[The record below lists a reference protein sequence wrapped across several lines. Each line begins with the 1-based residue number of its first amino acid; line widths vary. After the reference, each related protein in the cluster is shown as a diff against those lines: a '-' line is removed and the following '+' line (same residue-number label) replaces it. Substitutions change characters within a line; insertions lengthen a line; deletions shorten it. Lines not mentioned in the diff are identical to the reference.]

1 LLYNC
6 VKSWYTVVH
15 TPNSYFFKHCDWL
28 IFVITKGNKSRNYKR
43 THVMARP
50 EYFVFNDENVKNSY
64 GFYINTLGIKMDRFN
79 DNPVMLNNHIN
90 SNENVL
96 GNWSDSLKENGLLKL
111 KPHFDEETDLGKDVA
126 GKVDRGYLKGC
137 SMGIIPNWDSVERVG
152 DRLIMMECELAEGSI
167 IPVPSNKGA
176 IAIYSANGEILKEED
191 VKSLCLTVTEKL
203 NTVPENL
210 NTNITMNKIILSIAT
225 LMALGF
231 KDQPKDGHEASDI
244 ESKVLELSGKVNTL
258 TAENNGLKL
267 AAETAKEAQASA
279 LLLST
284 TQKVDL
290 AVTQGKIPSDKKEA
304 FVQLGITSPE
314 VLQTTLDSIPA
325 KQNFGMGITAQGG
338 NGAVAIA
345 TMDEFEKL
353 SADQKLSFKDSNPE
367 GYAKLF
373 K

>member
-1 LLYNC
+1 
-6 VKSWYTVVH
+6 
-15 TPNSYFFKHCDWL
+15 
-28 IFVITKGNKSRNYKR
+28 
-43 THVMARP
+43 MARP

-90 SNENVL
+90 SNENVI

-111 KPHFDEETDLGKDVA
+111 KPHFDEETNLGKDVA

-137 SMGIIPNWDSVERVG
+137 SMGIIPNWDSVQKVG

-176 IAIYSANGEILKEED
+176 IAIYSVDGELMKEED
-191 VKSLCLTVTEKL
+191 VKSLCLSVTQKL
-203 NTVPENL
+203 TDVPENL
-210 NTNITMNKIILSIAT
+210 NSKTDMNKIILSVAA

-231 KDQPKDGHEASDI
+231 KDQSKEGLDVADVEA
-244 ESKVLELSGKVNTL
+244 KVLGLSKQVTDL
-258 TAENNGLKL
+258 TAENTGLKL
-267 AAETAKEAQASA
+267 AAETAKAVQEAAVKLA
-279 LLLST
+279 A

-290 AVTQGKIPSDKKEA
+290 AITQGKIPADKKEA

-314 VLQTTLDSIPA
+314 VLETTLASIPA
-325 KQNFGMGITAQGG
+325 KQNFGAGVTTPSGTGG
-338 NGAVAIA
+338 VEVK

-353 SADQKLSFKDSNPE
+353 SHTEKLSFKESNLE
-367 GYAKLF
+367 AYKKLF
-373 K
+373 N

>member
-1 LLYNC
+1 
-6 VKSWYTVVH
+6 
-15 TPNSYFFKHCDWL
+15 
-28 IFVITKGNKSRNYKR
+28 
-43 THVMARP
+43 MARP

-90 SNENVL
+90 SNENVI

-111 KPHFDEETDLGKDVA
+111 KPHFDEETNLGKDVA

-137 SMGIIPNWDSVERVG
+137 SMGIIPNWDSVQKVG

-176 IAIYSANGEILKEED
+176 IAIYSVDGELMKEED
-191 VKSLCLTVTEKL
+191 IKSLCLSVTEKI
-203 NTVPENL
+203 NEIPENL
-210 NTNITMNKIILSIAT
+210 NSKTDMNKIILSVAA
-225 LMALGF
+225 LMALSF
-231 KDQPKDGHEASDI
+231 KDQPKDGLDVADVEA
-244 ESKVLELSGKVNTL
+244 KVLGLSKQVTDL
-258 TAENNGLKL
+258 TAENAGLKL
-267 AAETAKEAQASA
+267 AAQTAKEAQEAA
-279 LLLST
+279 VKLAA

-290 AVTQGKIPSDKKEA
+290 AITQGKIPADKKEA

-325 KQNFGMGITAQGG
+325 KQNLGAGVIVPGG
-338 NGAVAIA
+338 TGAVEVKS
-345 TMDEFEKL
+345 MEEFQKL
-353 SADQKLSFKDSNPE
+353 GVDLQLSFKKDNPGE
-367 GYAKLF
+367 YQKLVESI